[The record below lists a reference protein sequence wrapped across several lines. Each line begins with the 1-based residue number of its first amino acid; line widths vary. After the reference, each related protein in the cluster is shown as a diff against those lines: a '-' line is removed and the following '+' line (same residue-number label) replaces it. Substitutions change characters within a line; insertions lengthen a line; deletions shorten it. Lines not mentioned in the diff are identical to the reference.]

1 MAAGEVILNVLF
13 YAFAAAAVGGAL
25 AVAAGRNIVRSAFA
39 LLAVLLAVASMYA
52 IMKADFLAAAQILIY
67 VGGIL
72 VLIIFAVM
80 LTHRISDVRLSN
92 ESAPGP
98 AAFFAS
104 LCLLFALGVIV
115 ISYGKWERGA
125 AWKAARAGEA
135 GLSLAQYQADGS
147 TGLAWGGGTHE
158 DRAVAAVRGAR
169 GWERAEVEASG
180 SGPGKPA
187 VASAPVA
194 GDEARVEL
202 RGLPEGAVSWRVR
215 LRKGEEASGWA
226 QAPTAGGAHFTVH
239 RGLTKPLARALMG
252 PYLLAFEIVSVLLLA
267 ALVGAVTLARKEI
280 RE

>member
-1 MAAGEVILNVLF
+1 MAAGEIVLNALF
-13 YAFAAAAVGGAL
+13 YAFAAAAAGGAL

-52 IMKADFLAAAQILIY
+52 IMKADFLAAAQVLIY

-80 LTHRISDVRLSN
+80 LTHRIGDVRLSN

-98 AAFFAS
+98 AAFFGS
-104 LCLLFALGVIV
+104 LCLLFALGVIAL
-115 ISYGKWERGA
+115 SYGKWEREA
-125 AWKAARAGEA
+125 AWKPVRAGDVD
-135 GLSLAQYQADGS
+135 LSLAQYQSDGR
-147 TGLAWGGGTHE
+147 TGLAWGGGARE

-180 SGPGKPA
+180 PGGMRA
-187 VASAPVA
+187 AASAPVV

-215 LRKGEEASGWA
+215 LRKGEESSGWA
-226 QAPTAGGAHFTVH
+226 EAPAVGGASFVAS

-252 PYLLAFEIVSVLLLA
+252 PYLLAFEIVSALLLA
-267 ALVGAVTLARKEI
+267 ALVGAVTLARKEV